1 MLNEII
7 KADKTCH
14 AYLPVVVGFARHC
27 AEDLAGIMP
36 RKQRILLTKY
46 DILPPQFQVCLLY
59 IIHVT
64 FDHIFFSSYFL
75 KISKKYLKHFYMTI
89 LTL

>member
-1 MLNEII
+1 MLIEIV
-7 KADKTCH
+7 KADKQCH

-27 AEDLAGIMP
+27 AEDLAGILP

-46 DILPPQFQVCLLY
+46 DILPPRFQVCLLY
-59 IIHVT
+59 IIHVA
-64 FDHIFFSSYFL
+64 FNHILFNSYFL
-75 KISKKYLKHFYMTI
+75 KINEKCLKNFYMAI